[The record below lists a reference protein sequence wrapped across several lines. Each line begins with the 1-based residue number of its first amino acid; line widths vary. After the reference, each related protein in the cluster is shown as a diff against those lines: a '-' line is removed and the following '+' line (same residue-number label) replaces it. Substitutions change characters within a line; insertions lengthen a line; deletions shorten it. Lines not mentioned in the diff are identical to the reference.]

1 MNPSAAAST
10 VILATA
16 CLVAAGCSA
25 LTGTVR
31 LAADDDRAADI
42 ADAEARRRSLAPRTL
57 PVEVR
62 FVRHD
67 PRDQAFA
74 ADLWK
79 HVDEQSLDSGLR
91 LRLAAAGLRAGVVTG
106 SLPVDV
112 AARLEPAA
120 AVDPAAP
127 EEAGLRRVLRL
138 LPGKRAEVVAAA
150 GLAELVLL
158 ERGSDGVHGATY
170 RDATALVALQA
181 WPDADG
187 LVRIRL
193 VPEVK
198 HGAVQRSWVGEEGMF
213 RLETGQSRQPF
224 DELGLTA
231 RLPPGG
237 MLVVGVAGD
246 AGAGIG
252 DALLRERSSA
262 GGARMLV
269 VRPLAAGT
277 DPLFATVDEDD
288 DGRSDR

>member
-25 LTGTVR
+25 LTGSVR
-31 LAADDDRAADI
+31 LAADDDRAV

-67 PRDQAFA
+67 PRDPAFA
-74 ADLWK
+74 ADLWH
-79 HVDEQSLDSGLR
+79 HVDEQALDSGLR
-91 LRLAAAGLRAGVVTG
+91 LRLAATGLRAGVVTG
-106 SLPVDV
+106 SLPADI

-120 AVDPAAP
+120 AVDPATP
-127 EEAGLRRVLRL
+127 EDAALRRVLRL
-138 LPGKRAEVVAAA
+138 LPGKRAEVVAAT
-150 GLAELVLL
+150 GLADLVLL
-158 ERGSDGVHGATY
+158 ERGTEGARGATY
-170 RDATALVALQA
+170 RDATALVAVQA

-213 RLETGQSRQPF
+213 RLETGQARRAF
-224 DELGLTA
+224 DDLGVTA

-237 MLVVGVAGD
+237 TLVVGVAGT

-252 DALLRERSSA
+252 DALLRERSADGSV
-262 GGARMLV
+262 RLLL
-269 VRPLAAGT
+269 VRPLAAAP
-277 DPLFATVDEDD
+277 DPLFAADGADENDD
-288 DGRSDR
+288 QSER